1 MSILLETENLTKFFG
16 TKLVFK
22 DLDFQVNFGEVIL
35 ILGANGSGKST
46 LLKILSGLVAPT
58 YGKIKAG
65 VNPENI
71 GYMGHESFHYPWLSA
86 VENLRFWASVYNIRD
101 NDRIIDSMDRV
112 GLGFLAHEQVFGFS
126 RGMVQRLNLARVLLI
141 DPNIYLLDEPSTG
154 LDPQSQSFL
163 HQEIKAIKHQGKTV
177 LMVSHYPDRD
187 SDLADRIFN
196 LEKTRGAFV
205 GQSQRDRD

>member
-1 MSILLETENLTKFFG
+1 MDWRYLGLSLWSVDHALEGFSQGFIQMSILLETENLTKFFG

-101 NDRIIDSMDRV
+101 NDRIIDRW
-112 GLGFLAHEQVFGFS
+112 
-126 RGMVQRLNLARVLLI
+126 I
-141 DPNIYLLDEPSTG
+141 
-154 LDPQSQSFL
+154 
-163 HQEIKAIKHQGKTV
+163 
-177 LMVSHYPDRD
+177 
-187 SDLADRIFN
+187 
-196 LEKTRGAFV
+196 
-205 GQSQRDRD
+205 